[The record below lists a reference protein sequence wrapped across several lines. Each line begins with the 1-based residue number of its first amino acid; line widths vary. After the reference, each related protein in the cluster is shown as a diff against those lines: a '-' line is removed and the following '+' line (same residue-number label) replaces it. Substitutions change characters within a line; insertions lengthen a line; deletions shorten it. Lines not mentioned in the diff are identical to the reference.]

1 MEIKANIKK
10 LDDCQTEEQRAVI
23 EAEIEQ
29 HRSKLT
35 AMAKEDQTQK
45 AKFVEEKKQQQQA
58 HYQQKKN
65 FHNNA
70 PLQHQQQQQQQLSK
84 PVELILYDIG
94 AKLKQ
99 FKFLIATLRV
109 LISLS

>member
-1 MEIKANIKK
+1 M
-10 LDDCQTEEQRAVI
+10 I

-58 HYQQKKN
+58 HYQQKKS
-65 FHNNA
+65 F
-70 PLQHQQQQQQQLSK
+70 
-84 PVELILYDIG
+84 YD
-94 AKLKQ
+94 K
-99 FKFLIATLRV
+99 TPP
-109 LISLS
+109 